1 MGSLGCTEFTDSM
14 PIPRISLAAVLACG
28 ALALFTGRSDHG
40 PDTLVTDPTLAR
52 TYADPVAAL
61 AAPPGEVRRS
71 LGISPRLPADSPP
84 LAQAAPIAGQLIPPP
99 PEGPQ
104 RHFSPSPEQWENA
117 HAIVG
122 VVRARELPLYT
133 AVIALATAMQESSL
147 HNLTDAAD
155 YDSLGL
161 FQQRPSAGW
170 GDPDQLTDPAY
181 AAGAFLDA
189 LLSRVPDYAAVPLW
203 QAAQR
208 TQASAFPERYAQWED
223 QATEMVVRIAAE

>member
-52 TYADPVAAL
+52 TYADPVAAF
-61 AAPPGEVRRS
+61 AAPPGEVPRA
-71 LGISPRLPADSPP
+71 LGISPPPQAD
-84 LAQAAPIAGQLIPPP
+84 PIAGQLIPPP
-99 PEGPQ
+99 VQGPQ

-117 HAIVG
+117 HTIVG
-122 VVRARELPLYT
+122 VVRTRGLPLYT
-133 AVIALATAMQESSL
+133 AVIALSTAMQESSL
-147 HNLTDAAD
+147 HNLTDAVD

-181 AAGAFLDA
+181 ATGAFLDA

-223 QATEMVVRIAAE
+223 QATEMVGQL